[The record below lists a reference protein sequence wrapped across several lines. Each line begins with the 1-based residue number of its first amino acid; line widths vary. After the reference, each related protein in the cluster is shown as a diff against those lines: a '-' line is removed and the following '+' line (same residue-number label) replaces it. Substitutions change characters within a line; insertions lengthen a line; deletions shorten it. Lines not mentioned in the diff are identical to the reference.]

1 MDNQQIL
8 NYSKSNLDRIPIE
21 LIYHICNS
29 IISFRDL
36 LNFMKTCK
44 VYYNNLEIGKI
55 MTFKYD
61 YKTFCHDYWMTMYLY
76 NARENN
82 LLFEHEVNEMKTH
95 FSINY
100 DYEDLLPYQNKFNRF
115 ANVSQGI
122 IPLNERIDP
131 TLYMVNYV
139 MCFCDSEICKKEMYI
154 YETQEEYCLYCELV
168 GTEFCN
174 ENPCK
179 DFSKFFRYKTSGIS
193 KALKSIEIRKK
204 FL

>member
-1 MDNQQIL
+1 MDNKLIKK
-8 NYSKSNLDRIPIE
+8 YSKSNLDRIPIE

-36 LNFMKTCK
+36 LNFMKTNK
-44 VYYNNLEIGKI
+44 FYYNNLEIQKI
-55 MTFKYD
+55 MNLKSD
-61 YKTFCHDYWMTMYLY
+61 YKIFCHDYWMTMYLY

-82 LLFEHEVNEMKTH
+82 LLFEHEVKEMKKH
-95 FSINY
+95 FIVNY
-100 DYEDLLPYQNKFNRF
+100 DYEDLLPYKNKFNRF
-115 ANVSQGI
+115 ATVSGCI
-122 IPLNERIDP
+122 IPPNEGVEP

-139 MCFCDSEICKKEMYI
+139 MCFCDSEMCKKRLYI
-154 YETQEEYCLYCELV
+154 YETQEEYCLYCDLI

-179 DFSKFFRYKTSGIS
+179 DFSKFFRYKTAGIS
-193 KALKSIEIRKK
+193 KALESIEIRKK